1 MQEKFECSTKQRETE
16 QKYHKLKKLSQTY
29 LDQQKAEF
37 EKCVTKYEKELE
49 SYQYLQEAYNLKL
62 DEFEKLEQEM
72 LDLQDRVFENYEQAE
87 QTID

>member
-1 MQEKFECSTKQRETE
+1 MKKLMQEKFECSTKQRETE

-49 SYQYLQEAYNLKL
+49 SYQYL
-62 DEFEKLEQEM
+62 
-72 LDLQDRVFENYEQAE
+72 
-87 QTID
+87 